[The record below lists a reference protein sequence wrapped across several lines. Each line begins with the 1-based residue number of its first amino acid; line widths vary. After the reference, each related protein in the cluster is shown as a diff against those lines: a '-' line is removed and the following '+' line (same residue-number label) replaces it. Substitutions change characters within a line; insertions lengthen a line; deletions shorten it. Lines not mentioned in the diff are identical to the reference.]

1 MNRGEIDVNRM
12 LTLRRSLL
20 IASFNCR
27 IIPAMNLRSI
37 TTCAFVFVFVIAS
50 LACSGQK
57 MGQGSDST
65 SPSGESTVRLQ
76 GSGASFPKPI
86 YEKWVNEFGKINPA
100 VRIDYQ
106 ATGSGAGQK
115 ALLAKTADFGASDDP
130 MSDEDLKSA
139 SGEILHIPT
148 VLGAVVLTYN
158 LDSVKQ
164 PLKLSGQTISDI
176 YLGNIK
182 KWNDERLAK
191 DNPGV
196 TLPNADILPVYRADS
211 SGTSAVFTDFLSKSS
226 TDWKSKVGMNKQPS
240 WITGVGV
247 GAKGNDGVMGQVKQT
262 PNSIGYVELTFA
274 KANAL
279 PIAQVRNK
287 AGEFIE
293 ASIDSVNAAA
303 AGSVAK
309 MPDDLRVQITD
320 PEGAGVY
327 PISSYTYI
335 LVYKEQGDATKGKA
349 LVDFLW
355 WALHDG
361 EKFAAELHYAPLP
374 AEVVKKV
381 ETKINSISNGGK
393 PLRQ

>member
-1 MNRGEIDVNRM
+1 MKISKGKFNSM
-12 LTLRRSLL
+12 KYLLT
-20 IASFNCR
+20 I
-27 IIPAMNLRSI
+27 
-37 TTCAFVFVFVIAS
+37 VFAAIVLVS

-57 MGQGSDST
+57 MGDQNSGSS
-65 SPSGESTVRLQ
+65 SGGTIRLQ

-86 YEKWVNEFGKINPA
+86 YEKWVNEFGKVDTN

-130 MSDEDLKSA
+130 MSDEDIKA
-139 SGEILHIPT
+139 GGNILHIPT

-158 LDSVKQ
+158 LEGVTQ
-164 PLKLSGQTISDI
+164 PLNLTAQNISDI

-182 KWNDERLAK
+182 KWSDPKLKTE
-191 DNPGV
+191 NPGV
-196 TLPNADILPVYRADS
+196 NFPDADILPVYRADS
-211 SGTSAVFTDFLSKSS
+211 SGTSAVFTDYLSK
-226 TDWKSKVGMNKQPS
+226 TTPEWKEKVGMNKQPS

-274 KANAL
+274 KANNLQSAK
-279 PIAQVRNK
+279 IKNK
-287 AGEFIE
+287 AGEFVD
-293 ASIDSVNAAA
+293 ASLESVSAAA

-320 PEGAGVY
+320 AEGKDAY

-335 LVYKEQGDATKGKA
+335 LVFAEQADKARGKA
-349 LVDFLW
+349 LADFLF
-355 WALHDG
+355 WAVTDG
-361 EKFAAELHYAPLP
+361 EKYVKDLHYAPLP
-374 AEVVKKV
+374 TEVVEKTKA
-381 ETKINSISNGGK
+381 KINSMTSGGN
-393 PLRQ
+393 PLRK